1 MWLAKQYG
9 VSKEQL
15 KSAIQMCPYNDFQG
29 YNPEGIKDPFLRE
42 LCQAILHI
50 TRGVS
55 INYGGVGQFFFLAA
69 MSMRELLLLHTA
81 MKY

>member
-15 KSAIQMCPYNDFQG
+15 ESALQMCPYNDFQG
-29 YNPEGIKDPFLRE
+29 YNTEGIKDPFLLE
-42 LCQAILHI
+42 LCQATLHI

-55 INYGGVGQFFFLAA
+55 I
-69 MSMRELLLLHTA
+69 
-81 MKY
+81 